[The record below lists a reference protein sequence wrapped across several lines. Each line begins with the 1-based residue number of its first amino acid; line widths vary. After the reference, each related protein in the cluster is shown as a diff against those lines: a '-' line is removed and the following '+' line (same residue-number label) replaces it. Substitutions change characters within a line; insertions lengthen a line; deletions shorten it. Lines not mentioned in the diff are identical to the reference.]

1 MNEPL
6 LWKSDVT
13 AWETISVDTY
23 KFVIDQAK
31 EQLNEIIE
39 ESQTITTRSMSILL
53 SYVVALSGLLGYAFS
68 EKSKIAHGN
77 GWLIC
82 FSVCV
87 AILSIYSFTL
97 LFQLIY
103 PKDVFLKGSPPREI
117 FYKEVFTGLIAEESY
132 KNLLF
137 SEVERI
143 QDKIERMETSN
154 QKRSTQYRRAL
165 KISLL
170 LIAIAIF
177 IIVRAIYT
185 LPLMLV
191 WAY

>member
-1 MNEPL
+1 MSEKL
-6 LWKSDVT
+6 LWKSDIVE
-13 AWETISVDTY
+13 WEKISVDTY

-39 ESQTITTRSMSILL
+39 ESQTITKRSMSILL

-68 EKSKIAHGN
+68 EKSKITHGN

-82 FSVCV
+82 FSICI
-87 AILSIYSFTL
+87 ALLSIYSFML

-103 PKDVFLKGSPPREI
+103 PKNAFFKGSPPEEI
-117 FYKEVFTGLIAEESY
+117 FYQEIFKDRAEEEGY
-132 KNLLF
+132 KNVLYN
-137 SEVERI
+137 EIERI
-143 QDKIERMETSN
+143 QDKIERIGNSN
-154 QKRSTQYRRAL
+154 GKRFAQYRRTL
-165 KISLL
+165 KISLM

-185 LPLMLV
+185 
-191 WAY
+191 